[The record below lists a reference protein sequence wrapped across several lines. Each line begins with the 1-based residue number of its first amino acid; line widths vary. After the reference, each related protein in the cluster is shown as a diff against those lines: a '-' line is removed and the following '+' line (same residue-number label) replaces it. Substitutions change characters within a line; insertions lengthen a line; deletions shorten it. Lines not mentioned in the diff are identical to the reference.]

1 MAQLEGLAG
10 MEPRKSHS
18 YAAAKAE
25 QGLTMGAG
33 LGFLMKPQNSR
44 IAHGAAQGFSTEC
57 QDWKLCHLGTDTVTI
72 TVPGLVT
79 TVTHFHPFQ
88 ADCEHVL
95 KWAQ

>member
-33 LGFLMKPQNSR
+33 LGFLMKPQNSW
-44 IAHGAAQGFSTEC
+44 IAHRAAQGFSTEC

-88 ADCEHVL
+88 ADCGHVL